1 MFCCTNGRC
10 DGSDYLARNHKP
22 RYSWNV
28 IQIKGTLPVSEVRP
42 KRSPEERN
50 IRKQLGKVRR
60 YLAKSTAANM
70 RSSWESRITIYEAQ
84 LAKAE
89 ARARFIG

>member
-1 MFCCTNGRC
+1 MT
-10 DGSDYLARNHKP
+10 
-22 RYSWNV
+22 
-28 IQIKGTLPVSEVRP
+28 QMKGTMPISEVGS

-60 YLAKSTAANM
+60 YLAKSTDANM
-70 RSSWESRITIYEAQ
+70 RSSWESRITVYEAQ